1 VRKFLFWSIVL
12 ISAFVAQPVRAQGTN
27 GRFKLLKASWEFDKR
42 VMLTELMQFNDKEA
56 DGFWPVY
63 NNYMKDWSKLMNYR
77 IYAIQKYCDDF
88 TVLSGPQSSQFM
100 TMLFEN
106 DAALT
111 KLQKKTYKKVKKIL
125 SPMRASEFM
134 HIEYGLQ
141 LILMSEMQQ
150 KALFVGDMTK
160 KL

>member
-1 VRKFLFWSIVL
+1 MRKYIFCSIIF
-12 ISAFVAQPVRAQGTN
+12 ISAFIAPSASAQGTN

-42 VMLTELMQFNDKEA
+42 VMLTELMQFDDREA
-56 DGFWPVY
+56 AAFWPIY
-63 NNYMKDWSKLMNYR
+63 NNYMKDWGRLMNYR
-77 IYAIQKYCDDF
+77 IYAIQKYCDEFRNMSD
-88 TVLSGPQSSQFM
+88 PQVTRFM
-100 TMLFEN
+100 SNLFEN
-106 DAALT
+106 DEALT

-141 LILMSEMQQ
+141 LILISEMQQ

>member
-1 VRKFLFWSIVL
+1 VRKYIFFSIVF
-12 ISAFVAQPVRAQGTN
+12 IGAFVASASAQGTS

-42 VMLTELMQFNDKEA
+42 VMLTELMHFDDAEA
-56 DGFWPVY
+56 SAFWPVY
-63 NNYMKDWSKLMNYR
+63 NNYMKDWGRLMNYR

-88 TVLSGPQSSQFM
+88 TNMSGSQLSHFM
-100 TMLFEN
+100 ASLFEN
-106 DAALT
+106 DEALT
-111 KLQKKTYKKVKKIL
+111 KLQKKTYKKVKRIL
-125 SPMRASEFM
+125 SPTRANEFM

-141 LILMSEMQQ
+141 LILISEMQQ